1 MLVGNWLVI
10 HTALH
15 HVCQLMAL
23 PRIGLRTTKLREIA
37 FLRPKNL
44 VLLKPV
50 LRTKDLETDDV
61 HMIKTCPESSED
73 ENK

>member
-1 MLVGNWLVI
+1 
-10 HTALH
+10 
-15 HVCQLMAL
+15 MAL